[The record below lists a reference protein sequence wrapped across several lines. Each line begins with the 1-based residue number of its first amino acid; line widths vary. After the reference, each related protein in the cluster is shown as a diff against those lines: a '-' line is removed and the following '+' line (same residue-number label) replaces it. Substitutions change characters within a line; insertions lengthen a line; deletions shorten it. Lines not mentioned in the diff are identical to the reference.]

1 MDFDDRAL
9 RRVKLSDL
17 RLLQAVAECGS
28 MVRAAARLNISQPA
42 VSKAIKA
49 LESTLGVRLLDR
61 GPQGIEPT
69 LYGQALLQGAVA
81 VFDDLKQSVRQIEY
95 LVDPSAGELRIGCT
109 EAGASG
115 FVPSVIARLSRQ
127 YPHVVFRVT
136 IGNADSFIGRD
147 LPQRTIDLAF
157 GALPEAGAGNDD
169 INMEVLFNERYFV
182 MAGATNKWARRR
194 NIALADLADEPWILP
209 PLNSIMG
216 RHITQA
222 FRHQGLDPPRRR
234 VESFSLPL
242 RFHLLESGDFIT
254 LHPFVATL
262 MGKHLHLRLLDV
274 ELPEISRPIG
284 FMTLKNRTLNPLARV
299 FTNRAQEMATAFVSS
314 RRYRRLMER

>member
-1 MDFDDRAL
+1 MRFDDRVL
-9 RRVKLSDL
+9 RRVKLNDL
-17 RLLQAVAECGS
+17 RLLQAVAECGG
-28 MVRAAARLNISQPA
+28 MARAAARLNISQPA

-49 LESTLGVRLLDR
+49 LEGTLGVRLLDR

-81 VFDDLKQSVRQIEY
+81 VFDDLRQSVRQIEY

-127 YPHVVFRVT
+127 YPQVVFRVT

-157 GALPEAGAGNDD
+157 GALPEAAVGNGD
-169 INMEVLFNERYFV
+169 IDIAVLFNERYFV
-182 MAGATNKWARRR
+182 MAGATNKWVRRR

-242 RFHLLESGDFIT
+242 RFHLLESDFIT

-284 FMTLKNRTLNPLARV
+284 FMTLKNRTLTPLARV
-299 FTNRAQEMATAFVSS
+299 FTTRAQEMATAFVRS